1 MGRREY
7 DQPCG
12 LACALDQIGERWSLL
27 IVRELLLGPLRFSEL
42 AQSIGGA
49 PTDVLTKRL
58 RSLEEA
64 GVVRRVELDPPA
76 AATAYELTELGMGLE
91 RPLLELSR
99 WGLHFQDLASVAE
112 MPPSQLP
119 NALRI
124 VLRPRSRRPAHRR
137 PSHGGRDYGL
147 RIGGGWI
154 EASRGR
160 MEEADLILTGTPW
173 QVLATVIGGV
183 EGEPGAAVEGD
194 PGPSSGC
201 GGWCRS
207 RRASATAPWK
217 RWLRP
222 LPELGGALAEK
233 LAADPGPAFRGM
245 RKPPLWARSWWS
257 CKRNPR
263 RDRLPA

>member
-112 MPPSQLP
+112 MPPSSLP
-119 NALRI
+119 TALRI
-124 VLRPRSRRPAHRR
+124 VLRPRRGDRLTVGLHT
-137 PSHGGRDYGL
+137 GGRDYGL

-160 MEEADLILTGTPW
+160 MEEADLMLTGTPW

-183 EGEPGAAVEGD
+183 ESEPGAAVEGD
-194 PGPSSGC
+194 P
-201 GGWCRS
+201 RALQRL
-207 RRASATAPWK
+207 RRMVSVPEG
-217 RWLRP
+217 LRD
-222 LPELGGALAEK
+222 GALDEV
-233 LAADPGPAFRGM
+233 AAA
-245 RKPPLWARSWWS
+245 AT
-257 CKRNPR
+257 
-263 RDRLPA
+263 